1 MNQQLED
8 ILGQIAK
15 SIAYVKGV
23 NLLYG
28 KYGSQPKL
36 KAVDD
41 KNNILEV
48 GVPTLVFD
56 RRDMEGTPIHLYF
69 KMQGDIIRMRY
80 EFRVETQAQGAKP
93 MLFSDVSPYL
103 HIKSADG
110 SETSEYLKNFV
121 TSDRP
126 QIISGEKDWKG
137 IDEFL
142 KVKESI
148 EKGNAY
154 ISWTGKVQWVDVSTP
169 EMQEAMKKPD
179 FKPQPQTV
187 EVKGTLPIEV
197 TSNSASHT
205 SMFDGVKNLLR
216 WDYEILNERKVYF
229 KDPLKDDAIYFL
241 PQEYRIKALEN
252 NAPDMSTEIVTEN
265 GERKVLMRFRIG
277 PFVHPNAKRDAYNIF
292 LKRKGKKYCEL
303 RYGGYES
310 ARFQWGGE
318 MTDGRLYGKEG
329 FTSITSEGDIHSAPE
344 SSFFIVLKTPTD
356 GLVKLFQE
364 KIMQEGIVVGN
375 VYFKVTDG
383 VKNDLIELDPIPVK
397 LDFHKLTGIEPDVR
411 ITSCKWPNYIAQ
423 ITNMGQYPIE
433 VGGAALSILRKE
445 KNQVKDAKHELKTN
459 TTFPTTLAKGQSMS
473 VQLTSEQAESLKH
486 RKFFGLGKVDENF
499 WTDFICEPYH
509 IRTTDE
515 TLKDTL
521 VKTNES
527 ATYEH
532 KQWELT
538 VITNFH
544 WYDYPDLTAVQVEI
558 KTKYGLDETITMTEG
573 GEKPKISMV
582 SNLEADLNTQQAGN
596 QTFEFRVRAIT
607 KNGPRNPE
615 WGEWATESGDTLFIY
630 SDDVKPKNT

>member
-8 ILGQIAK
+8 ILVQISK
-15 SIAYVKGV
+15 SIAYVKDV

-28 KYGSQPKL
+28 SYGSQSKM

-41 KNNILEV
+41 KNNILDV

-56 RRDMEGTPIHLYF
+56 TRSMEGNPINLYF
-69 KMQGDIIRMRY
+69 QVKDDKVRMHY
-80 EFRVETQAQGAKP
+80 EFRVDTLVQDAKP
-93 MLFSDVSPYL
+93 MLLSDVSINL
-103 HIKSADG
+103 DIESADG
-110 SETSEYLKNFV
+110 SKNSERLNVFL
-121 TSDRP
+121 TANRP
-126 QIISGEKDWKG
+126 QVISGERDWKG

-142 KVKESI
+142 KVKEAI
-148 EKGNAY
+148 EKHRVT

-169 EMQEAMKKPD
+169 EMQEAIKKPD
-179 FKPQPQTV
+179 FKPQPVTAG
-187 EVKGTLPIEV
+187 VKGTLPVDV
-197 TSNSASHT
+197 TFNSASYT
-205 SMFDGVKNLLR
+205 SMFDGIKNLLR
-216 WDYEILNERKVYF
+216 WDYEIINERKVYF

-252 NAPDMSTEIVTEN
+252 NAPDMSTEIVTED
-265 GERKVLMRFRIG
+265 GVRKVLTRFRIG
-277 PFVHPNAKRDAYNIF
+277 PYVHPNAKRDAYKIF

-303 RYGGYES
+303 RYGGYED
-310 ARFQWGGE
+310 AVFDWGGE
-318 MTDGRLYGKEG
+318 MTDGRLYGKDG
-329 FTSITSEGDIHSAPE
+329 FTSITSEGDIHAAPE
-344 SSFFIVLKTPTD
+344 SSFFIVLKTPAD

-375 VYFKVTDG
+375 VYFMVKDG
-383 VKNDLIELDPIPVK
+383 VKDDLIKLDPIPVK

-433 VGGAALSILRKE
+433 VGGVALSILRKE
-445 KNQVKDAKHELKTN
+445 KNKVEDAKHELKTN
-459 TTFPTTLAKGQSMS
+459 ATFPTTLAKGQSMS

-486 RKFFGLGKVDENF
+486 RKFLGLGKVDENF

-509 IRTTDE
+509 IRATDE

-527 ATYEH
+527 AAYEH

-558 KTKYGLDETITMTEG
+558 KTKYGLDETITLTEG

-582 SNLEADLNTQQAGN
+582 GNLGADLNTQQAGN

-630 SDDVKPKNT
+630 SDDVKLQNT